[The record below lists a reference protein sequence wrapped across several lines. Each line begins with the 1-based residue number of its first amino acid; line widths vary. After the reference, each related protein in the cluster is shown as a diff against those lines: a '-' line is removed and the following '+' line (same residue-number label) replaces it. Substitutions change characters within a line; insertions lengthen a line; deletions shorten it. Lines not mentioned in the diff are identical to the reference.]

1 MLSGFELYPRW
12 VPLFQFFRQNSR
24 ISRIVQRPQR
34 KQNDNGK
41 EKNKKRNR
49 FHKPSKTSER
59 AAHFLADFSRHCT
72 TDVVKLDCNGNAI
85 VALTLSLPNVA
96 KRKIQQKFQ
105 ISFQNFEKQISCIST
120 RRKVSFEWSHFK
132 ISSTDSKVRTTLQ
145 TLLFTR
151 AVKGLIFMIVPS
163 AARIVATS
171 ISSEIPR
178 GSITQTAKQ
187 LGFLQSRKSLFAVP
201 LLAGSAKP
209 RFDRLK
215 RELLQVYNIIVK
227 CH

>member
-1 MLSGFELYPRW
+1 M
-12 VPLFQFFRQNSR
+12 
-24 ISRIVQRPQR
+24 
-34 KQNDNGK
+34 
-41 EKNKKRNR
+41 
-49 FHKPSKTSER
+49 
-59 AAHFLADFSRHCT
+59 
-72 TDVVKLDCNGNAI
+72 
-85 VALTLSLPNVA
+85 A

-132 ISSTDSKVRTTLQ
+132 ISSPDSKKLEPPYK
-145 TLLFTR
+145 TLLFTG

-178 GSITQTAKQ
+178 GSITKTAKQ
-187 LGFLQSRKSLFAVP
+187 LGFLQSRKSPFAVP